1 MELADAQEM
10 GNKYVINCFCF
21 DSANVMEE
29 TEKVDQEGVIPDQ
42 SITQPFAEG
51 NIELSGD
58 NCDVSG
64 EVYMTGDTNEMEELP
79 EETKGTGIYNSYIV
93 KGMHSNQT
101 ICARGSHITCIIIPS
116 KYFPILIGLKHMHNP
131 P

>member
-1 MELADAQEM
+1 MGLADAQEM

-29 TEKVDQEGVIPDQ
+29 TEKVDQEGAIPDK

-58 NCDVSG
+58 NCDVTG
-64 EVYMTGDTNEMEELP
+64 EVNMTGDTNEMEELP
-79 EETKGTGIYNSYIV
+79 EETKGTGIQVFREMLSEKVHATILKGIV
-93 KGMHSNQT
+93 GGFEFTVLQRN
-101 ICARGSHITCIIIPS
+101 
-116 KYFPILIGLKHMHNP
+116 LK
-131 P
+131 